1 MPALAACT
9 ATDSYFD
16 PETREYPHGF
26 PVDPDPDRYKLTGGC
41 EPGVTKPKL
50 VQDSE
55 AFVLLVAIIGT
66 AFAMNPFSFLK
77 TCFEKSQSRFLRH
90 KKGDRRLD
98 LQRKSNLK
106 ANEELSER
114 YFSVKQ
120 AIRDLEDL
128 SKVRPRVERPDPEN
142 PGGAT
147 PVLNNVRNNSN
158 SLTLVSGD
166 RDGSAQSRK
175 KTLDRGED
183 LKARGDLKEGSAQS
197 RKKTLDRG
205 EDLKARG
212 DLKEGSAQ
220 SHKNSPGSSRVVPHS
235 GPSGSSVSRLDPY
248 TQYKLDPYSQF
259 RPQYKLVHIEK
270 DEVADLATVIQS
282 GLGYTVDRPRGF
294 TVQEV

>member
-197 RKKTLDRG
+197 
-205 EDLKARG
+205 
-212 DLKEGSAQ
+212 
-220 SHKNSPGSSRVVPHS
+220 HKNSPGSSRVVPHS